1 MSHLKFLTLDNY
13 RVFDQKT
20 KFEISS
26 ITYLTGPNS
35 SGKSSIFKS
44 LLLLKTNC
52 NNDLQVLDFSGP
64 KHNLGSFENSL
75 NYNIMEKRGMIF
87 GLEASIGDSG
97 FSGSFYKEPITTKRS
112 VYHVLKEIESTT
124 TQDIQIELN
133 YFQNERSGELRS
145 IELFLKN
152 NSESF
157 LKLIIGGIDDTYHML
172 KFDYDTVSKNKVLK
186 KIFIDDVIRN
196 VHKIKKNKKPLIY
209 KLSTHF
215 SIEKNATK
223 RFFNEPTLIFGKL
236 YEQFINENVELEVE
250 RDLHEYLFRKPLR
263 AILNDFSNI
272 IENTEYLEAV
282 RANTRRL
289 YTNDSQGTSFNELIL
304 DYQSRDISQESI
316 DFTNHWLKKFEIAD
330 SLAFINIEG
339 VATTIYLQKGSKK
352 VALADLGYGFT
363 QFLPIL
369 LRVAMQ
375 EPIEKKTKSQ
385 AKNRINFNIVKKLI
399 LLEEPETNLHP
410 RLQSLLADFLVDAT
424 KKFELRFI
432 VETHSEYIIRRSQ
445 LLAAEKKISLDDIVI
460 YYFNSDKNVNE
471 NEKKIRKIQ
480 IKENGSLSDQ
490 FGEGFYD
497 EATNLKLELLKQ
509 KNISK

>member
-1 MSHLKFLTLDNY
+1 
-13 RVFDQKT
+13 
-20 KFEISS
+20 
-26 ITYLTGPNS
+26 
-35 SGKSSIFKS
+35 
-44 LLLLKTNC
+44 
-52 NNDLQVLDFSGP
+52 
-64 KHNLGSFENSL
+64 
-75 NYNIMEKRGMIF
+75 
-87 GLEASIGDSG
+87 
-97 FSGSFYKEPITTKRS
+97 
-112 VYHVLKEIESTT
+112 
-124 TQDIQIELN
+124 
-133 YFQNERSGELRS
+133 LRS